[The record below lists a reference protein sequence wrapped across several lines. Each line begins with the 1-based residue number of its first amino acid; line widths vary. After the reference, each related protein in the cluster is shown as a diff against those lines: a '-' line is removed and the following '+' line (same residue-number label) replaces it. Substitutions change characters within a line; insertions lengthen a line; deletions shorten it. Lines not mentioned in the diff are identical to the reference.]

1 MLNYRRSFRLGGN
14 VWRRR
19 LAFGVRIEASQE
31 ALCGGAGFTL
41 VEVLVVIAI
50 IGLLIALL
58 LPAVQACARAAA
70 RRSASTISNRLAL
83 LLVSYHDTYGSL
95 PPGYVSQYDSS
106 GNDLGPGWGW
116 AAILLPQLEQTNIFV
131 AIQFPLAIE
140 KQTSPAAI
148 AARTTNIATY
158 LCPSDTVNPSWMA
171 WTRDTLGNPVSPI
184 CEIAAANYVAMFGST
199 EPGVDGDGL
208 FYRNSGVRFADVTD
222 GLAQTIAVGER
233 SHFLGVATW
242 TGSRDKCRAFRRRR
256 RRCGPRHPE
265 NSTGM
270 VLGHAGEKA
279 TPGAANSDVNQFYSF
294 HGQGANFLFMD
305 GHCSFIP
312 TSVDYPTY
320 QAMATRA
327 GGETMVGAY

>member
-1 MLNYRRSFRLGGN
+1 
-14 VWRRR
+14 
-19 LAFGVRIEASQE
+19 
-31 ALCGGAGFTL
+31 
-41 VEVLVVIAI
+41 
-50 IGLLIALL
+50 
-58 LPAVQACARAAA
+58 
-70 RRSASTISNRLAL
+70 
-83 LLVSYHDTYGSL
+83 
-95 PPGYVSQYDSS
+95 
-106 GNDLGPGWGW
+106 
-116 AAILLPQLEQTNIFV
+116 
-131 AIQFPLAIE
+131 
-140 KQTSPAAI
+140 
-148 AARTTNIATY
+148 
-158 LCPSDTVNPSWMA
+158 MA

-242 TGSRDKCRAFRRRR
+242 TGAVTSAVLFDDDGDDVGRA
-256 RRCGPRHPE
+256 HPE